1 MVQSKRIVRALKEAL
16 KARRISYGQVAQHLG
31 LSLSSVKR
39 LFSAGS
45 FSLARLEEVCNLAG
59 IDLLDLARVAD
70 ENRLRVSSLTA
81 EQERQLVSDPALLL
95 TAVCVFNRSTYERIL
110 RNYRFSEVQLT
121 KLLVRLDRM
130 GLIELLPDNRIRRRI
145 ARNFAWLPGGP
156 IHRYFV
162 ERVQGEF
169 LSGAFD
175 PDRDAQ
181 RFAWGMVSEQSATAV
196 AGEGRR
202 NHGRVRRSDPVRRSA
217 RRRERAR
224 YLSARGVSPMGACRI
239 RDHATTE
246 RLMGGEKLAAMIV
259 AVRQLGGLR
268 DPDDE
273 VYLATAVAGGEAL
286 ITGNRR
292 DCTKARIRPQK
303 LTMTVPYVE
312 VSGVTRQTA
321 TPSA

>member
-16 KARRISYGQVAQHLG
+16 KARRISYGQVAEHLD

-39 LFSAGS
+39 LFSTGS

-59 IDLLDLARVAD
+59 IDLLDLARLAE

-81 EQERQLVSDPALLL
+81 DQERQLVSDPDLLL

-121 KLLVRLDRM
+121 KLLLRLDRM

-145 ARNFAWLPGGP
+145 ARKFAWLPGGP

-175 PDRDAQ
+175 PNRDAQ
-181 RFAWGMVSEQSATAV
+181 RFAWGMVSEQSATALRAKV
-196 AGEGRR
+196 AELMDAFDEVTRR
-202 NHGRVRRSDPVRRSA
+202 DEVRADVN
-217 RRRERAR
+217 
-224 YLSARGVSPMGACRI
+224 ARGTCLLVAFRQWEPAAF
-239 RDHATTE
+239 AT
-246 RLMGGEKLAAMIV
+246 M
-259 AVRQLGGLR
+259 
-268 DPDDE
+268 
-273 VYLATAVAGGEAL
+273 
-286 ITGNRR
+286 RR
-292 DCTKARIRPQK
+292 PH
-303 LTMTVPYVE
+303 
-312 VSGVTRQTA
+312 G
-321 TPSA
+321 